1 MKTKQ
6 VQVPLLL
13 LFLTVLGSACRS
25 KEPADPNTP
34 PPDSSLLSKCDVS
47 LTYDAETTTL
57 WEAANPQEAGQL
69 STVDKALMLPQ
80 KTRKSETICLKEDGQ
95 YTITTEIQTPEAP
108 INYPEGTLGA
118 PLPPRYKKVINNN
131 GALTFLNAIGEVIG
145 NDGVL
150 TPAFTETLETVEMFK
165 TLKQQPAL
173 SSADFE
179 NGLAV
184 LTANGLNATQFPDGI
199 VASRTNHSDGSYSVA
214 VIDKNARMQTGQL
227 NFDVNGKLQHLY
239 MMKVSGTAPNVVF
252 ERMVRV
258 TFIQAVESGVQ
269 IKRTEATEYR
279 SFNLNF

>member
-1 MKTKQ
+1 M
-6 VQVPLLL
+6 LF
-13 LFLTVLGSACRS
+13 FLTVLGSACRS
-25 KEPADPNTP
+25 KEPADPDNTP
-34 PPDSSLLSKCDVS
+34 NSSLLSNCDVS

-69 STVDKALMLPQ
+69 STADKALMLPQ
-80 KTRKSETICLKEDGQ
+80 KTRKAETICLKEDGQ
-95 YTITTEIQTPEAP
+95 YTITTEILTPEEP
-108 INYPEGTLGA
+108 INYPEGTLGK
-118 PLPPRYKKVINNN
+118 PREPRYKKVINNN
-131 GALTFLNAIGEVIG
+131 GALTYLNAIGEVIG

-150 TPAFTETLETVEMFK
+150 TPAFTEALETVEMFK

-184 LTANGLNATQFPDGI
+184 LTANGMNATQFPNGI
-199 VASRTNHSDGSYSVA
+199 LASRTNHPDGSYSVA

-239 MMKVSGTAPNVVF
+239 MMKVSGAAPNVVF

-269 IKRTEATEYR
+269 LKRTEATEYR